1 MMWRDVR
8 GWGVAAVLM
17 ALGAVAGASGVGAA
31 EPAAPGGALVVASGE
46 INGTAYLEA
55 GAVCRL
61 ADRAAA
67 GPGAGCLVQPTA
79 GSAVD
84 VALLHSGAAQ
94 LAVVQSRTLAEAFSG
109 QGPFAAT
116 GAMPELR
123 ALFSLH
129 GEPVAVLLAANSK
142 IKRPA
147 DLKGK
152 RLNLGKPGSYQR
164 SMADA
169 LLAAEGIRMEDLTSS
184 LEMEPPRMVKA
195 LCDGQID
202 AAVITGLSPLA
213 DVQTALD
220 DCDASLLP
228 LRDAAITAFLNSHPA
243 YVPLTLHADDYQGL
257 DADVPSFGLRAVL
270 ATTTRLPDAEAYR
283 IVKAVMGDTAALRS
297 LHPLLR
303 RLDRKDMAGQGLAVP
318 PHDGALRYYKEKGL
332 P

>member
-1 MMWRDVR
+1 MRRRDVL
-8 GWGVAAVLM
+8 GWGVSAMLVVFGTTFSGAPK
-17 ALGAVAGASGVGAA
+17 ALAA
-31 EPAAPGGALVVASGE
+31 EAGDAPLVVASGE

-61 ADRAAA
+61 ADRAAI
-67 GPGAGCLVQPTA
+67 GPGGRCLVQPTA

-94 LAVVQSRTLAEAFSG
+94 LAVVQSRTLAEAFAG

-129 GEPVAVLLAANSK
+129 GEPVTVLLAANSK
-142 IKRPA
+142 IRHPA

-169 LLAAEGIRMEDLTSS
+169 LLSAEGIRMEDLTSS
-184 LEMEPPRMVKA
+184 LEMDPPRMVKA

-202 AAVITGLSPLA
+202 AAVITGLAPLA

-220 DCDASLLP
+220 DCGASLLP
-228 LRDAAITAFLNSHPA
+228 LRDAAIDAFLKRHPA
-243 YVPLTLHADDYQGL
+243 YVPLTIRADDYQGL
-257 DADVPSFGLRAVL
+257 DADVPSFGLKAVL
-270 ATTTRLPDAEAYR
+270 ATTTRLPEAEAYR
-283 IVKAVMGDTAALRS
+283 LVKAVVGDTAALRS
-297 LHPLLR
+297 LHPLLQ

-318 PHDGALRYYKEKGL
+318 LHDGALRYYKEKGL